1 MEYLGSREG
10 RVVGRVVVGSA
21 FKGFAGH
28 FPGSPIVPGFMQV
41 ELALELLALSRG
53 GGAVGLVAVEEGRF
67 LQPAFPEAPMGI
79 ELTPESDDT
88 YIARL
93 WMEGE
98 GGGDALGS
106 DGETVSRFRFRVDAR
121 GPGGR
126 ALSGEQ
132 VNKELL

>member
-1 MEYLGSREG
+1 
-10 RVVGRVVVGSA
+10 
-21 FKGFAGH
+21 
-28 FPGSPIVPGFMQV
+28 MQV
-41 ELALELLALSRG
+41 ALALALLALSRG